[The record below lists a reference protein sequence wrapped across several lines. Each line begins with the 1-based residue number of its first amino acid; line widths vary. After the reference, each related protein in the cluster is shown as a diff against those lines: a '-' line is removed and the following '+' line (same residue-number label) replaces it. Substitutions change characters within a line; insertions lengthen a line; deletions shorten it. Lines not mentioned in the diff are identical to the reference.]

1 MNIQELIDHGSRV
14 LKQNNI
20 VSYSLDSEILMSKA
34 IQKDRGYIMLNLH
47 KKLDKQISN
56 FYKDLIIQRST
67 HKPIAYILGKKSFWN
82 YEFNISSDVL
92 IPRPDTEIIVE
103 KVLQITKNKSKL
115 KILDIGIGSGC
126 ILLTILKEKL
136 NFYGTGID
144 ISKKCINIARIN
156 ANKLCVNNRLKLIK
170 SDIDNFNYG
179 KYDLIISNPPYIK
192 KINLKYLEKDVIDF
206 EPVLALNGGPE
217 GLSEIRKV
225 INKSSKLIKTSGQ
238 LVLEIAFNQKYEV
251 KKILN
256 EKGFY
261 INSVAKDYAGNDRCI
276 ISTKV

>member
-1 MNIQELIDHGSRV
+1 MNIQELIHYGSGI
-14 LKQNNI
+14 LKKNDVI
-20 VSYSLDSEILMSKA
+20 SYLLDSEILMSKA
-34 IQKDRGYIMLNLH
+34 IQRDRGYIMLNLN
-47 KKLDKQISN
+47 KKVDKKISN
-56 FYKDLIIQRST
+56 YFKDLIFQRST

-92 IPRPDTEIIVE
+92 IPRPDTEIVVE
-103 KVLQITKNKSKL
+103 KVLEITKNKSKQ
-115 KILDIGIGSGC
+115 KILDIGTGSGC

-144 ISKKCINIARIN
+144 ISKKCIDITRIN
-156 ANKLCVNNRLKLIK
+156 AIKLGVYDRLKLIK

-192 KINLKYLEKDVIDF
+192 KTDLKYLEKDVVNF
-206 EPVLALNGGPE
+206 EPILALNGGLE

-225 INKSSKLIKTSGQ
+225 INKASKLIKTRGK
-238 LVLEIAFNQKYEV
+238 LVLEIAFNQKYEI

-261 INSVAKDYAGNDRCI
+261 INSVAKDYADNDRCI
-276 ISTKV
+276 VSTKI

>member
-1 MNIQELIDHGSRV
+1 MNIQELIHHGSRI
-14 LKQNNI
+14 LKKNDI
-20 VSYSLDSEILMSKA
+20 ISYSLDSEILMSKA
-34 IQKDRGYIMLNLH
+34 IQRDRGYIMLNLN
-47 KKLDKQISN
+47 KKVGKKISDY
-56 FYKDLIIQRST
+56 FKDLIFQRST

-103 KVLQITKNKSKL
+103 KVLEITKNKSKQ
-115 KILDIGIGSGC
+115 KILDIGTGSGC
-126 ILLTILKEKL
+126 ILLTILKEKQ

-144 ISKKCINIARIN
+144 ISKKCIDNTRIN
-156 ANKLCVNNRLKLIK
+156 AIKLGVYDRLKLIK

-192 KINLKYLEKDVIDF
+192 KNDLKYLEKDVVNF
-206 EPVLALNGGPE
+206 EPFLALNGGLE

-225 INKSSKLIKTSGQ
+225 ILKASKLIKTKGK
-238 LVLEIAFNQKYEV
+238 LVLEIAFNQKYEI

-256 EKGFY
+256 EEGFY
-261 INSVAKDYAGNDRCI
+261 INSITKDYASNDRCI
-276 ISTKV
+276 ISTKI

>member
-1 MNIQELIDHGSRV
+1 MNIQELIHHGSRI
-14 LKQNNI
+14 LKENDVI
-20 VSYSLDSEILMSKA
+20 SYSLDSEILMCKA
-34 IQKDRGYIMLNLH
+34 IQKDRGYIMLNLD
-47 KKLDKQISN
+47 KKVGKKISDY
-56 FYKDLIIQRST
+56 FKDLIFQRST

-92 IPRPDTEIIVE
+92 IPRPDTEIVVG
-103 KVLQITKNKSKL
+103 KVLEITKNKSKQ
-115 KILDIGIGSGC
+115 KILDIGTGSGC

-144 ISKKCINIARIN
+144 ISKKCIDITRIN
-156 ANKLCVNNRLKLIK
+156 AIKLGVYDRLKLFK

-192 KINLKYLEKDVIDF
+192 KTDLKYLEKDVVNF
-206 EPVLALNGGPE
+206 EPILALNGGLE

-225 INKSSKLIKTSGQ
+225 INKASKLIKARGK
-238 LVLEIAFNQKYEV
+238 LVLEIAFNQKYEI

-261 INSVAKDYAGNDRCI
+261 INSVAKDYADNDRCI
-276 ISTKV
+276 VSTKI

>member
-1 MNIQELIDHGSRV
+1 MNIQELIHHGSGI
-14 LKQNNI
+14 LKKNDI
-20 VSYSLDSEILMSKA
+20 ISYLLDSEILMSKA
-34 IQKDRGYIMLNLH
+34 IQRDRGYIMLNLN
-47 KKLDKQISN
+47 KKVDKKISN
-56 FYKDLIIQRST
+56 YFKDLIIQRST

-92 IPRPDTEIIVE
+92 IPRPDTETIVE
-103 KVLQITKNKSKL
+103 KVLEITKNKFNQ
-115 KILDIGIGSGC
+115 KILDIGTGSGC

-144 ISKKCINIARIN
+144 ISKKCIDITRIN
-156 ANKLCVNNRLKLIK
+156 AIKLGVYDRLKLVK

-192 KINLKYLEKDVIDF
+192 KADLKYLEKDVVNF
-206 EPVLALNGGPE
+206 EPILALNGGLK

-225 INKSSKLIKTSGQ
+225 INKASKLIKTKGK
-238 LVLEIAFNQKYEV
+238 LVLEIAFNQKYEI

-261 INSVAKDYAGNDRCI
+261 INSVAKDYADNDRCI
-276 ISTKV
+276 VSTKI

>member
-1 MNIQELIDHGSRV
+1 MNIQELIHHGSRI
-14 LKQNNI
+14 LKKNDVI
-20 VSYSLDSEILMSKA
+20 SYSLDSEILMSKA
-34 IQKDRGYIMLNLH
+34 IQRDRGYIMLNLN
-47 KKLDKQISN
+47 KKVDKKISDY
-56 FYKDLIIQRST
+56 FKDLIFQRST

-92 IPRPDTEIIVE
+92 IPRPDTEIVVE
-103 KVLQITKNKSKL
+103 KVLEITKNKSKQ
-115 KILDIGIGSGC
+115 KILDIGTGSGC
-126 ILLTILKEKL
+126 ILLTILKEKQ

-144 ISKKCINIARIN
+144 ISKKCIDNTRIN
-156 ANKLCVNNRLKLIK
+156 AIKLGVYDRLKLIK

-192 KINLKYLEKDVIDF
+192 KTDLKYLEKDVVNF
-206 EPVLALNGGPE
+206 EPILALNGGLE

-225 INKSSKLIKTSGQ
+225 INKASKLIKTRGK
-238 LVLEIAFNQKYEV
+238 LVLEIAFNQKYEI

-261 INSVAKDYAGNDRCI
+261 INSVAKDYADNDRCI
-276 ISTKV
+276 VSTKI

>member
-1 MNIQELIDHGSRV
+1 MNIQELIHQGSRI
-14 LKQNNI
+14 LKEKNI
-20 VSYSLDSEILMSKA
+20 ISYSLDSEILMSKA
-34 IQKDRGYIMLNLH
+34 IQKDRDYIMLNLN
-47 KKLDKQISN
+47 KKVDKKITDY
-56 FYKDLIIQRST
+56 FKDLIFQRST

-92 IPRPDTEIIVE
+92 IPRPDTEIVVE
-103 KVLQITKNKSKL
+103 KVLEITKNKSKQ
-115 KILDIGIGSGC
+115 KILDIGTGSGC

-144 ISKKCINIARIN
+144 ISKKCIDITRIN
-156 ANKLCVNNRLKLIK
+156 AIKLGVYDRLKLIK

-192 KINLKYLEKDVIDF
+192 KNDLKYLEKDVVNF
-206 EPVLALNGGPE
+206 EPILALNGGLK

-225 INKSSKLIKTSGQ
+225 INKASKLIKTRGK
-238 LVLEIAFNQKYEV
+238 LVLEIAFNQKYEI

-256 EKGFY
+256 DKGFY
-261 INSVAKDYAGNDRCI
+261 INSITKDYADNDRCVVC
-276 ISTKV
+276 TKI

>member
-1 MNIQELIDHGSRV
+1 MNIQELIHHGSRI
-14 LKQNNI
+14 LKKNDVI
-20 VSYSLDSEILMSKA
+20 SYLLDSEILMSKA
-34 IQKDRGYIMLNLH
+34 IQRDRGYIMLNLN
-47 KKLDKQISN
+47 KKVGKKISDY
-56 FYKDLIIQRST
+56 FKDLIFQRSN

-92 IPRPDTEIIVE
+92 IPRPDTEIVVE
-103 KVLQITKNKSKL
+103 KVLEITKNKSKQ
-115 KILDIGIGSGC
+115 KILDIGTGSGC
-126 ILLTILKEKL
+126 ILLTILKEKQ

-144 ISKKCINIARIN
+144 ISKKCIDITRIN
-156 ANKLCVNNRLKLIK
+156 AIKLGVYDRLKLVK

-192 KINLKYLEKDVIDF
+192 KADLKYLEKDVVNF
-206 EPVLALNGGPE
+206 EPILALNGGLK

-225 INKSSKLIKTSGQ
+225 INKASKLIKTRGK
-238 LVLEIAFNQKYEV
+238 LVLEIAFNQKYEI

-261 INSVAKDYAGNDRCI
+261 INSVAKDYADNDRCI
-276 ISTKV
+276 VSTKI

>member
-1 MNIQELIDHGSRV
+1 MNIQELIHYGSGI
-14 LKQNNI
+14 LKKNDI
-20 VSYSLDSEILMSKA
+20 ISYLLDSEILMSKA
-34 IQKDRGYIMLNLH
+34 IQRDRGYIMLNLN
-47 KKLDKQISN
+47 KKVDKKISN
-56 FYKDLIIQRST
+56 YFKDLIIQRST

-92 IPRPDTEIIVE
+92 IPRPDTEIVVE
-103 KVLQITKNKSKL
+103 KVLEITKNKSKQ
-115 KILDIGIGSGC
+115 KILDIGTGSGC
-126 ILLTILKEKL
+126 ILLTILKEKQ

-144 ISKKCINIARIN
+144 ISKKCIDITRIN
-156 ANKLCVNNRLKLIK
+156 AIKLGVYDRLKLIK

-192 KINLKYLEKDVIDF
+192 KTDLKYLEKDVVDF
-206 EPVLALNGGPE
+206 EPILALNGGLK

-225 INKSSKLIKTSGQ
+225 INKASKLIKTRGK
-238 LVLEIAFNQKYEV
+238 LVLEIAFNQKYEI

-261 INSVAKDYAGNDRCI
+261 INSVAKDYADNDRCI
-276 ISTKV
+276 VSTKI

>member
-1 MNIQELIDHGSRV
+1 MNIQELIHHGSMV
-14 LKQNNI
+14 LKKNNI

-34 IQKDRGYIMLNLH
+34 IQRDRGYIMLHLDE
-47 KKLDKQISN
+47 KLDKKISDY
-56 FYKDLIIQRST
+56 YKDLIIQRST
-67 HKPIAYILGKKSFWN
+67 HKPIAYILGEKSFWN
-82 YEFNISSDVL
+82 YEFDISADVL

-103 KVLQITKNKSKL
+103 KVLEVTKNKSKQ
-115 KILDIGIGSGC
+115 KILDIGTGSGC
-126 ILLTILKEKL
+126 ILLTILKEKP

-144 ISKKCINIARIN
+144 ISKKCIDITRIN
-156 ANKLCVNNRLKLIK
+156 AIKLDVYDRLKLVK

-192 KINLKYLEKDVIDF
+192 KTDLKYLEKDVVNF
-206 EPVLALNGGPE
+206 EPILALNGGLE

-225 INKSSKLIKTSGQ
+225 INKASKLIKAKGK
-238 LVLEIAFNQKYEV
+238 LVLEIAFNQKYEI

-261 INSVAKDYAGNDRCI
+261 INSVTKDYAANDRCI
-276 ISTKV
+276 VSTKI

>member
-1 MNIQELIDHGSRV
+1 MNIQELIHHGSRI
-14 LKQNNI
+14 LKKNDI
-20 VSYSLDSEILMSKA
+20 ISYSLDSEILMSKA
-34 IQKDRGYIMLNLH
+34 IQRDRGYIMLNLN
-47 KKLDKQISN
+47 KKVGKKISDY
-56 FYKDLIIQRST
+56 FKDLIFQRSN

-103 KVLQITKNKSKL
+103 KVLEITKNKSKQ
-115 KILDIGIGSGC
+115 KILDIGTGSGC
-126 ILLTILKEKL
+126 ILLTILKEKQ

-144 ISKKCINIARIN
+144 ISKKCIDNSRIN
-156 ANKLCVNNRLKLIK
+156 AIKLGVYDRLKLIK

-192 KINLKYLEKDVIDF
+192 KTDLKYLEKDVVNF
-206 EPVLALNGGPE
+206 EPILALNGGLE

-225 INKSSKLIKTSGQ
+225 INKASKLIKAKGK
-238 LVLEIAFNQKYEV
+238 LVLEIAFNQKYEI

-261 INSVAKDYAGNDRCI
+261 INSVTKDYAANDRCI
-276 ISTKV
+276 VSTKI

>member
-1 MNIQELIDHGSRV
+1 MNIQELIHHGSRI
-14 LKQNNI
+14 LKKNDI
-20 VSYSLDSEILMSKA
+20 ISYSLDSEILMSKA
-34 IQKDRGYIMLNLH
+34 IQRDRGYIMLNLN
-47 KKLDKQISN
+47 KKVDKKISN
-56 FYKDLIIQRST
+56 YFKDLIFQRST

-92 IPRPDTEIIVE
+92 IPRPDTEIVVE
-103 KVLQITKNKSKL
+103 KVLEITKNKSKQ
-115 KILDIGIGSGC
+115 KILDIGTGSGC
-126 ILLTILKEKL
+126 ILLTILKEKP

-144 ISKKCINIARIN
+144 ISKKCIDITRIN
-156 ANKLCVNNRLKLIK
+156 AIKLGVYDRLKLIK

-192 KINLKYLEKDVIDF
+192 KTDLKYLEKDVVNF
-206 EPVLALNGGPE
+206 EPILALNGGLK

-225 INKSSKLIKTSGQ
+225 INKASKLIKTRGK
-238 LVLEIAFNQKYEV
+238 LVLEIAFNQKYEI

-261 INSVAKDYAGNDRCI
+261 INSVAKDYADNDRCI
-276 ISTKV
+276 VSTKI

>member
-1 MNIQELIDHGSRV
+1 MNIQELIHYGSGI
-14 LKQNNI
+14 LKKNDVI
-20 VSYSLDSEILMSKA
+20 SYLLDSEILMSKA
-34 IQKDRGYIMLNLH
+34 IQRDRGYIMLNLN
-47 KKLDKQISN
+47 KKVDKKISN
-56 FYKDLIIQRST
+56 YFKDLIFQRST

-92 IPRPDTEIIVE
+92 IPRPDTEIVVE
-103 KVLQITKNKSKL
+103 KVLEITKNKSKQ
-115 KILDIGIGSGC
+115 KILDIGTGSGC
-126 ILLTILKEKL
+126 ILLTILKEKQ

-144 ISKKCINIARIN
+144 ISKKCIDITRIN
-156 ANKLCVNNRLKLIK
+156 AIKLGVYDRLKLIK

-192 KINLKYLEKDVIDF
+192 KTDLKYLEKDVVNF
-206 EPVLALNGGPE
+206 EPILALNGGLE

-225 INKSSKLIKTSGQ
+225 INKASKLIKTKGK
-238 LVLEIAFNQKYEV
+238 LVLEIAFNQKYEI

-261 INSVAKDYAGNDRCI
+261 INSIIKDYAANDRCI
-276 ISTKV
+276 VSTKI

>member
-1 MNIQELIDHGSRV
+1 MNIQELIHHGSRI
-14 LKQNNI
+14 LKKNDVI
-20 VSYSLDSEILMSKA
+20 SYLLDSEILMSKA
-34 IQKDRGYIMLNLH
+34 IQRDRGYIMLNLN
-47 KKLDKQISN
+47 KKVDKKISN
-56 FYKDLIIQRST
+56 YFKDLIFQRST

-92 IPRPDTEIIVE
+92 IPRPDTEIVVE
-103 KVLQITKNKSKL
+103 KVLEITKNKSKQ
-115 KILDIGIGSGC
+115 KILDIGTGSGC
-126 ILLTILKEKL
+126 ILLTILKEKQ

-144 ISKKCINIARIN
+144 ISKKCIDITRIN
-156 ANKLCVNNRLKLIK
+156 AIKLGVYDRLKLIK

-192 KINLKYLEKDVIDF
+192 KTDLKYLEKDVVNF
-206 EPVLALNGGPE
+206 EPILALNGGLK

-225 INKSSKLIKTSGQ
+225 INKASKLIKTRGK
-238 LVLEIAFNQKYEV
+238 LVLEIAFNQKYEI

-261 INSVAKDYAGNDRCI
+261 INSVAKDYADNDRCI
-276 ISTKV
+276 VSTKI

>member
-1 MNIQELIDHGSRV
+1 MNIQELINHGSMV
-14 LKQNNI
+14 LKKNNI

-34 IQKDRGYIMLNLH
+34 IQKDRGYIMLHLDE
-47 KKLDKQISN
+47 KLDKKISDY
-56 FYKDLIIQRST
+56 YKDLIIQRST
-67 HKPIAYILGKKSFWN
+67 HKPIAYILGEKSFWN
-82 YEFNISSDVL
+82 YEFNISKDVL

-103 KVLQITKNKSKL
+103 KVLEITKNKSKQ
-115 KILDIGIGSGC
+115 KILDIGTGSGC

-144 ISKKCINIARIN
+144 ISKKCIDITRIN
-156 ANKLCVNNRLKLIK
+156 AIKLGVYDRLKLFK

-192 KINLKYLEKDVIDF
+192 KTDLKYLEKDVVNF
-206 EPVLALNGGPE
+206 EPILALNGGLE

-225 INKSSKLIKTSGQ
+225 INKASKLIKTRGK
-238 LVLEIAFNQKYEV
+238 LVLEIAFNQKYEI

-261 INSVAKDYAGNDRCI
+261 INSIIKDYAANDRCI
-276 ISTKV
+276 VSTKI

>member
-1 MNIQELIDHGSRV
+1 MNIQKLINYGSMV
-14 LKQNNI
+14 LKKNKI

-34 IQKDRGYIMLNLH
+34 IQKDRGYIMLHLDE
-47 KKLDKQISN
+47 KLDKKISDY
-56 FYKDLIIQRST
+56 YKDLIIQRST
-67 HKPIAYILGKKSFWN
+67 HKPIAYILGEKSFWN
-82 YEFNISSDVL
+82 YEFNISKDVL

-103 KVLQITKNKSKL
+103 KVLEITKNKSKQ
-115 KILDIGIGSGC
+115 KILDIGTGSGC

-144 ISKKCINIARIN
+144 ISKKCIDITRIN
-156 ANKLCVNNRLKLIK
+156 AIKLGVYERLKLVK

-192 KINLKYLEKDVIDF
+192 KNDLKYLEKDVVNF
-206 EPVLALNGGPE
+206 EPFLALNGGIE

-225 INKSSKLIKTSGQ
+225 ILKASKLIKTKGK
-238 LVLEIAFNQKYEV
+238 LVLEIAFNQKYEI
-251 KKILN
+251 KKILK

-261 INSVAKDYAGNDRCI
+261 INSVIKDYADNDRCI
-276 ISTKV
+276 VSTKI

>member
-1 MNIQELIDHGSRV
+1 MNIQELIYHGSKI
-14 LKQNNI
+14 LKKNDVI
-20 VSYSLDSEILMSKA
+20 SYSLDSEILMSKA
-34 IQKDRGYIMLNLH
+34 IQRDRGYIMLNLN
-47 KKLDKQISN
+47 KKVDKKISN
-56 FYKDLIIQRST
+56 YFKDLIFQRST

-92 IPRPDTEIIVE
+92 IPRPDTEIVVE
-103 KVLQITKNKSKL
+103 KVLEITKNKSKQ
-115 KILDIGIGSGC
+115 KILDIGTGSGC

-144 ISKKCINIARIN
+144 ISKKCIDITRIN
-156 ANKLCVNNRLKLIK
+156 AIKLGVYDRLKLIK

-192 KINLKYLEKDVIDF
+192 KIDLKYLEKDVVNF
-206 EPVLALNGGPE
+206 EPILALNGGLE

-225 INKSSKLIKTSGQ
+225 INKASKLIKTRGK
-238 LVLEIAFNQKYEV
+238 LVLEIAFNQKYEI

-261 INSVAKDYAGNDRCI
+261 INSVAKDYADNDRCI
-276 ISTKV
+276 VSTKI

>member
-1 MNIQELIDHGSRV
+1 MNIQELIHHGSRI
-14 LKQNNI
+14 LKENDVI
-20 VSYSLDSEILMSKA
+20 SYSLDSEILMCKA
-34 IQKDRGYIMLNLH
+34 IQRDRGYIMLNLD
-47 KKLDKQISN
+47 KKVGKKISDY
-56 FYKDLIIQRST
+56 FKDLIFQRST

-92 IPRPDTEIIVE
+92 IPRPDTEIVVE
-103 KVLQITKNKSKL
+103 KVLEITKNKSKQ
-115 KILDIGIGSGC
+115 KILDIGTGSGC
-126 ILLTILKEKL
+126 ILLTILKEKQ

-144 ISKKCINIARIN
+144 ISKKCIDITRIN
-156 ANKLCVNNRLKLIK
+156 AIKLGVYDRLKLIK

-192 KINLKYLEKDVIDF
+192 KIDLKYLEKDVVDF
-206 EPVLALNGGPE
+206 EPILALNGGLE

-225 INKSSKLIKTSGQ
+225 INKASKLIKTRGK
-238 LVLEIAFNQKYEV
+238 LVLEIAFNQKYEI

-261 INSVAKDYAGNDRCI
+261 INSVAKDYADNDRCI
-276 ISTKV
+276 VSTKI

>member
-1 MNIQELIDHGSRV
+1 MNIQELIHHGSRI
-14 LKQNNI
+14 LKKNDVI
-20 VSYSLDSEILMSKA
+20 SYSLDSEILMSKA
-34 IQKDRGYIMLNLH
+34 IQRDRGYIMLNLN
-47 KKLDKQISN
+47 KKVGKKISDY
-56 FYKDLIIQRST
+56 FKDLIFQRST

-103 KVLQITKNKSKL
+103 KVLEITKNKSKQ
-115 KILDIGIGSGC
+115 KILDIGTGSGC
-126 ILLTILKEKL
+126 ILLTILKEKQ

-144 ISKKCINIARIN
+144 ISKKCIDITRIN
-156 ANKLCVNNRLKLIK
+156 AIKLGVYDRLKLIK

-192 KINLKYLEKDVIDF
+192 KLNLKYLEKDVINF
-206 EPVLALNGGPE
+206 EPVMALNGGLE
-217 GLSEIRKV
+217 GLSEIKKV
-225 INKSSKLIKTSGQ
+225 IKKATKLIKTNGQ
-238 LVLEIAFNQKYEV
+238 LIIEIAFNQKYEV

-261 INSVAKDYAGNDRCI
+261 INSVVKDYAGNERCI